1 MPKGYLARLHIP
13 TTVSDV
19 KPQSISRRRMLRQ
32 TAALGLSTA
41 FVPHIRTQ
49 AAKPLAKVHSM
60 EIVSMR
66 PNHYHG
72 WPTLTRRRNGQLLL
86 VCSGGREMHVC
97 PFGQVELMR
106 SDDDGKT
113 WTFPRMLLDLAIDDR
128 DAGIL
133 ETARGSLLATTFSS
147 LAYEHYFRNS
157 EINNW
162 DAARQARW
170 RGAHHRISKAERKAQ
185 LGTWMLRS
193 TDGGV
198 TWSTPYDSIV
208 NSPHG
213 PIQLADG
220 RQLYAGKDLWKSGKW
235 IGVCESTDDGR
246 SWKKLAQIPTRPSDD
261 PGEYHELHAVE
272 ATNGTLVAQ
281 IRNNNPAYR
290 SETLQT
296 KSTDG
301 GKTWSVPH
309 PIGVWGLP
317 SHLLR
322 LRDDRL
328 LMTYGYRRKPF
339 GNQARISTDHGKTW
353 SEPITVSG
361 DGANGDLGY
370 PSTVELQD
378 GTLLTA
384 WYEQMSNHPRSVL
397 RLAKWNLL

>member
-1 MPKGYLARLHIP
+1 VSGLATLQNHATIP
-13 TTVSDV
+13 DV
-19 KPQSISRRRMLRQ
+19 KPRPLSRRRMLRQ
-32 TAALGLSTA
+32 SAALGLGA
-41 FVPHIRTQ
+41 ALAPHIRTQ
-49 AAKPLAKVHSM
+49 AAKPFAKVHSI

-72 WPTLTRRRNGQLLL
+72 WPTLARRRNGQLLL
-86 VCSGGREMHVC
+86 ICTGGREGHVC

-106 SDDDGKT
+106 SDDDGVT
-113 WTFPRMLLDLAIDDR
+113 WTYPRVLLDLAIDDR

-133 ETARGSLLATTFSS
+133 ETANGTLLATTFSS
-147 LAYEHYFRNS
+147 LAYEYQFKNGN
-157 EINNW
+157 INKW

-170 RGAHHRISKAERKAQ
+170 RGAHHRISEAERKAQ

-213 PIQLADG
+213 PAQLADG
-220 RQLYAGKDLWKSGKW
+220 RQLYAGKDLWKTGKW
-235 IGVCESTDDGR
+235 VGVCDSADDGR
-246 SWKKLAQIPTRPSDD
+246 SWKKLAQIPTRPGDD
-261 PGEYHELHAVE
+261 PADYHELHAVE
-272 ATNGTLVAQ
+272 AANGTIVAQ
-281 IRNNNPAYR
+281 IRNHNSTNSR
-290 SETLQT
+290 ETLQ
-296 KSTDG
+296 SESDDG

-309 PIGVWGLP
+309 SIGVWGLP
-317 SHLLR
+317 SHLLL

-328 LMTYGYRRKPF
+328 LMTYGYRRKPY
-339 GNQARISTDHGKTW
+339 GNQARISADHGKTW

-370 PSTVELQD
+370 PSTVESPN

-384 WYEQMSNHPRSVL
+384 WYEQMSGSTHAVL
-397 RLAKWNLL
+397 RLAKWSLL

>member
-1 MPKGYLARLHIP
+1 
-13 TTVSDV
+13 
-19 KPQSISRRRMLRQ
+19 MLRQ
-32 TAALGLSTA
+32 SAALGLGAA
-41 FVPHIRTQ
+41 FAPHIRSETTRH
-49 AAKPLAKVHSM
+49 LAKVHG
-60 EIVSMR
+60 IGVVSLR

-72 WPTLTRRRNGQLLL
+72 WPTLARRRNGQLLL
-86 VCSGGREMHVC
+86 VCSGGRESHVC

-113 WTFPRMLLDLAIDDR
+113 WTFPRVLLDLAIDDR
-128 DAGIL
+128 DVGIL
-133 ETARGSLLATTFSS
+133 ETAKDTLLATTFSS
-147 LAYEHYFRNS
+147 LAYEYQFNNGN
-157 EINNW
+157 INKW
-162 DAARQARW
+162 DVARQARW
-170 RGAHHRISKAERKAQ
+170 RGAHNRISTAERKAQ

-220 RQLYAGKDLWKSGKW
+220 RQLYAGKDLWKSGQW

-246 SWKKLAQIPTRPSDD
+246 SWKKLAQIPTRAGDD
-261 PGEYHELHAVE
+261 PSEYHELHAVE
-272 ATNGTLVAQ
+272 ATNGTIVVQ
-281 IRNNNPAYR
+281 IRNNNPANR

-296 KSTDG
+296 ESPDG

-309 PIGVWGLP
+309 SIGVWGLP

-322 LRDDRL
+322 LRDGRL
-328 LMTYGYRRKPF
+328 LMSYGYRRKPF

-370 PSTVELQD
+370 SSTVELQD

-384 WYEQMSNHPRSVL
+384 WYEQMSSRPRAVL
-397 RLAKWNLL
+397 RLAKWSLL

>member
-1 MPKGYLARLHIP
+1 
-13 TTVSDV
+13 
-19 KPQSISRRRMLRQ
+19 MLRQ
-32 TAALGLSTA
+32 SAALGLGAA
-41 FVPHIRTQ
+41 FAPHIRSETTRH
-49 AAKPLAKVHSM
+49 LAKVHG
-60 EIVSMR
+60 IGVVSLR

-72 WPTLTRRRNGQLLL
+72 WPTLARRRNGQLLL

-113 WTFPRMLLDLAIDDR
+113 WTFPRVLLDLAIDDR

-133 ETARGSLLATTFSS
+133 ETAKGSLLATTFSS

-162 DAARQARW
+162 DTARQARW
-170 RGAHHRISKAERKAQ
+170 RGAHHRISEAERKAQ

-193 TDGGV
+193 TDSGV

-246 SWKKLAQIPTRPSDD
+246 SWKKLSQIPTRPGDD

-272 ATNGTLVAQ
+272 AANGTLVAQ
-281 IRNNNPAYR
+281 IRNHNSANSR
-290 SETLQT
+290 ETLQSE
-296 KSTDG
+296 STDG

-322 LRDDRL
+322 LRDGRL

-353 SEPITVSG
+353 SKPITISG

-378 GTLLTA
+378 GILLTA
-384 WYEQMSNHPRSVL
+384 WYEQMSSRPRAVL
-397 RLAKWNLL
+397 RLAKWSLL

>member
-1 MPKGYLARLHIP
+1 MKSRA
-13 TTVSDV
+13 
-19 KPQSISRRRMLRQ
+19 ISRRRMLCQ
-32 TAALGLSTA
+32 SAALGLGA
-41 FVPHIRTQ
+41 ALAPHVRTQ
-49 AAKPLAKVHSM
+49 AAKHLAKVHG
-60 EIVSMR
+60 IHVVSLR
-66 PNHYHG
+66 SNQYHG
-72 WPTLTRRRNGQLLL
+72 WPTLARRRNGQLLL
-86 VCSGGREMHVC
+86 VCSGGRESHVC

-113 WTFPRMLLDLAIDDR
+113 WTFPRVLLDLAIDDR

-133 ETARGSLLATTFSS
+133 ETARGTLLATTFSS
-147 LAYEHYFRNS
+147 LAYEYQFNNGN
-157 EINNW
+157 INKW

-170 RGAHHRISKAERKAQ
+170 RGAHNRISAAERKAQ

-220 RQLYAGKDLWKSGKW
+220 RQLYAGKDLWKSGQW

-246 SWKKLAQIPTRPSDD
+246 SWKKLAQIPTRAGDD

-272 ATNGTLVAQ
+272 ATNGTIVVQ
-281 IRNNNPAYR
+281 IRNNNPANR

-296 KSTDG
+296 ESPDG

-309 PIGVWGLP
+309 PISVWGLP
-317 SHLLR
+317 SHLVR
-322 LRDDRL
+322 LRDGRL
-328 LMTYGYRRKPF
+328 LMSYGYRRKPF

-353 SEPITVSG
+353 GEPVTISG

-384 WYEQMSNHPRSVL
+384 WYEQMSSRPRAVL
-397 RLAKWNLL
+397 RLAKWSLL

>member
-1 MPKGYLARLHIP
+1 
-13 TTVSDV
+13 
-19 KPQSISRRRMLRQ
+19 MLRQ
-32 TAALGLSTA
+32 SAALGLGA
-41 FVPHIRTQ
+41 ALAPHIRTQ
-49 AAKPLAKVHSM
+49 AAKPFAKVHSI

-72 WPTLTRRRNGQLLL
+72 WPTLARRRNGQLLL
-86 VCSGGREMHVC
+86 ICTGGREGHVC

-106 SDDDGKT
+106 SNDDGVT
-113 WTFPRMLLDLAIDDR
+113 WTYPRVLLDLAIDDR

-133 ETARGSLLATTFSS
+133 ETANGTLLATTFSS
-147 LAYEHYFRNS
+147 LAYEYQFKNGN
-157 EINNW
+157 INKW

-170 RGAHHRISKAERKAQ
+170 RGAHHRISEAERKAQ

-213 PIQLADG
+213 PTQLTDG
-220 RQLYAGKDLWKSGKW
+220 RQLYAGKDLWKTGKW
-235 IGVCESTDDGR
+235 VGVCDSADDGR
-246 SWKKLAQIPTRPSDD
+246 SWKKLAQIPTRPGDD
-261 PGEYHELHAVE
+261 PADYHELHAVE
-272 ATNGTLVAQ
+272 AANGTIVAH
-281 IRNNNPAYR
+281 IRNHNSANSR
-290 SETLQT
+290 ETLQ
-296 KSTDG
+296 SESDDG

-328 LMTYGYRRKPF
+328 LMTYGYRRKPY
-339 GNQARISTDHGKTW
+339 GNQARISADHGKTW
-353 SEPITVSG
+353 SKPITISA

-370 PSTVELQD
+370 PSTVELPND
-378 GTLLTA
+378 TLLTA
-384 WYEQMSNHPRSVL
+384 WYEQMSGSTHAVL
-397 RLAKWNLL
+397 RLAKWSLL

>member
-1 MPKGYLARLHIP
+1 MKHRLL
-13 TTVSDV
+13 
-19 KPQSISRRRMLRQ
+19 SRRRMLRQ
-32 TAALGLSTA
+32 SAALGLGA
-41 FVPHIRTQ
+41 ALAPHVRTQ
-49 AAKPLAKVHSM
+49 AAKHLTKVHG
-60 EIVSMR
+60 IHVVSLR
-66 PNHYHG
+66 PNQYHG
-72 WPTLTRRRNGQLLL
+72 WPTLARRRNGQLLL
-86 VCSGGREMHVC
+86 VCSGGRESHVC

-113 WTFPRMLLDLAIDDR
+113 WTFPRVLLDLAIDDR

-133 ETARGSLLATTFSS
+133 ETARGTLLATTFSS
-147 LAYEHYFRNS
+147 LAYEYQFNNGN
-157 EINNW
+157 INKW

-170 RGAHHRISKAERKAQ
+170 RGAHNRISTAERKAQ

-220 RQLYAGKDLWKSGKW
+220 RQLYAGKDLWKSGQW

-246 SWKKLAQIPTRPSDD
+246 SWKKLAQIPTRAGDD

-272 ATNGTLVAQ
+272 ATNGTIVVQ
-281 IRNNNPAYR
+281 IRNNNPANR

-296 KSTDG
+296 ESTDG

-317 SHLLR
+317 SHLVR
-322 LRDDRL
+322 LRDGRL
-328 LMTYGYRRKPF
+328 LMSYGYRRKPF

-353 SEPITVSG
+353 GEPVTISG

-384 WYEQMSNHPRSVL
+384 WYEQMSSRPRAVL
-397 RLAKWNLL
+397 RLAKWSLL

>member
-1 MPKGYLARLHIP
+1 
-13 TTVSDV
+13 
-19 KPQSISRRRMLRQ
+19 
-32 TAALGLSTA
+32 
-41 FVPHIRTQ
+41 
-49 AAKPLAKVHSM
+49 LAKVHG
-60 EIVSMR
+60 IGVVSLR

-72 WPTLTRRRNGQLLL
+72 WPTLARRRNGQLLL

-113 WTFPRMLLDLAIDDR
+113 WTFPRVLLDLAIDDR

-170 RGAHHRISKAERKAQ
+170 RGAHRRISEAERKAQ

-272 ATNGTLVAQ
+272 AANGTLVAH
-281 IRNNNPAYR
+281 IRNHNSSNSR
-290 SETLQT
+290 ETLQSE
-296 KSTDG
+296 STDG

-353 SEPITVSG
+353 SKPITISG

-378 GTLLTA
+378 GILLTA
-384 WYEQMSNHPRSVL
+384 WYEQMSSRPRAVL
-397 RLAKWNLL
+397 RLAKWSLL

>member
-1 MPKGYLARLHIP
+1 
-13 TTVSDV
+13 
-19 KPQSISRRRMLRQ
+19 
-32 TAALGLSTA
+32 
-41 FVPHIRTQ
+41 
-49 AAKPLAKVHSM
+49 
-60 EIVSMR
+60 
-66 PNHYHG
+66 
-72 WPTLTRRRNGQLLL
+72 
-86 VCSGGREMHVC
+86 
-97 PFGQVELMR
+97 
-106 SDDDGKT
+106 
-113 WTFPRMLLDLAIDDR
+113 LLDLAIDDR

-261 PGEYHELHAVE
+261 PGEYHELHVVE

-281 IRNNNPAYR
+281 IRNNNPANR

-296 KSTDG
+296 ESTDG

-317 SHLLR
+317 SHLLP

>member
-1 MPKGYLARLHIP
+1 MKSRA
-13 TTVSDV
+13 
-19 KPQSISRRRMLRQ
+19 ISRRRMLRQ
-32 TAALGLSTA
+32 SAALGLGA
-41 FVPHIRTQ
+41 ALAPHVRTQ
-49 AAKPLAKVHSM
+49 AAKHLTKVHG
-60 EIVSMR
+60 IHVVSLR
-66 PNHYHG
+66 PNQYHG
-72 WPTLTRRRNGQLLL
+72 WPTLARRRNGQLLL
-86 VCSGGREMHVC
+86 VCSGGRESHVC

-113 WTFPRMLLDLAIDDR
+113 WTFPRVLLDLAIDDR

-133 ETARGSLLATTFSS
+133 ETARGTLLATTFSS
-147 LAYEHYFRNS
+147 LAYEYQFNNGN
-157 EINNW
+157 INKW

-170 RGAHHRISKAERKAQ
+170 RGAHNRISTAERKAQ

-220 RQLYAGKDLWKSGKW
+220 RQLYAGKDLWKSGQW

-246 SWKKLAQIPTRPSDD
+246 SWKKLAQIPTRAGDD

-272 ATNGTLVAQ
+272 ATNGTIVVQ
-281 IRNNNPAYR
+281 IRNNNPANR

-296 KSTDG
+296 ESPDG

-317 SHLLR
+317 SHLVR
-322 LRDDRL
+322 LRDGRL
-328 LMTYGYRRKPF
+328 LMSYGYRRKPF

-353 SEPITVSG
+353 GEPVTVSG

-370 PSTVELQD
+370 PSTAELQD

-384 WYEQMSNHPRSVL
+384 WYEQMSSRPRAVL
-397 RLAKWNLL
+397 RLAKWSLL

>member
-1 MPKGYLARLHIP
+1 
-13 TTVSDV
+13 
-19 KPQSISRRRMLRQ
+19 MLRQ
-32 TAALGLSTA
+32 SAALGLGAA
-41 FVPHIRTQ
+41 FAPHIRSETTRH
-49 AAKPLAKVHSM
+49 LAKVHG
-60 EIVSMR
+60 IGVVSLR

-72 WPTLTRRRNGQLLL
+72 WPTLARRRNGQLLL
-86 VCSGGREMHVC
+86 VCSGGRESHVC

-113 WTFPRMLLDLAIDDR
+113 WTFPRVLLDLAIDDR
-128 DAGIL
+128 DVGIL
-133 ETARGSLLATTFSS
+133 ETAKDTLLATTFSS
-147 LAYEHYFRNS
+147 LAYEYQFNNGN
-157 EINNW
+157 INKW
-162 DAARQARW
+162 DGARQARW
-170 RGAHHRISKAERKAQ
+170 RGAHNRISTAERKAQ

-220 RQLYAGKDLWKSGKW
+220 RQLYAGKDLWKSGQW

-246 SWKKLAQIPTRPSDD
+246 SWKKLAMIPTRAGDD
-261 PGEYHELHAVE
+261 PSEYHELHAVE
-272 ATNGTLVAQ
+272 ATNGTIVVQ
-281 IRNNNPAYR
+281 IRNNNPANR

-296 KSTDG
+296 ESPDG

-309 PIGVWGLP
+309 SIGVWGLP

-322 LRDDRL
+322 LRDGRL
-328 LMTYGYRRKPF
+328 LMSYGYRRKPF

-361 DGANGDLGY
+361 DGDLGDLGY

-384 WYEQMSNHPRSVL
+384 WYEQMSSRPRAVL
-397 RLAKWNLL
+397 RLAKWSLL

>member
-1 MPKGYLARLHIP
+1 MAGLSTLQNHA
-13 TTVSDV
+13 TVSAV
-19 KPQSISRRRMLRQ
+19 KPRPLSRRRMLRQ
-32 TAALGLSTA
+32 SAALGLGAA
-41 FVPHIRTQ
+41 FAPHIRSETTRH
-49 AAKPLAKVHSM
+49 LAKVHG
-60 EIVSMR
+60 IGVVSLR

-72 WPTLTRRRNGQLLL
+72 WPTLARRRNGQLLL

-113 WTFPRMLLDLAIDDR
+113 WTFPRVLLDLAIDDR

-170 RGAHHRISKAERKAQ
+170 RGAHHRISEAERKAQ

-281 IRNNNPAYR
+281 IRNNNPANR

-296 KSTDG
+296 ESTDG

-370 PSTVELQD
+370 PSTIELQD
-378 GTLLTA
+378 GILLTA

>member
-1 MPKGYLARLHIP
+1 MKHRLL
-13 TTVSDV
+13 
-19 KPQSISRRRMLRQ
+19 SRRRMLRQ
-32 TAALGLSTA
+32 SAALGLGAA
-41 FVPHIRTQ
+41 FAPHIRSETTRH
-49 AAKPLAKVHSM
+49 LAKVHG
-60 EIVSMR
+60 IGVVSLR

-72 WPTLTRRRNGQLLL
+72 WPTLARRRNGQLLL

-113 WTFPRMLLDLAIDDR
+113 WTFPRVLLDLAIDDR

-133 ETARGSLLATTFSS
+133 ETARGTLLATTFSS
-147 LAYEHYFRNS
+147 LAYEYQFNNGN
-157 EINNW
+157 INKW

-170 RGAHHRISKAERKAQ
+170 RGAHNRISAAERKAQ

-220 RQLYAGKDLWKSGKW
+220 RQLYAGKDLWKSGQW

-246 SWKKLAQIPTRPSDD
+246 SWKKLAQIPTRAGDD

-272 ATNGTLVAQ
+272 ATNGTIVVQ
-281 IRNNNPAYR
+281 IRNNNPANR

-296 KSTDG
+296 ESPDG

-309 PIGVWGLP
+309 PISVWGLP

-322 LRDDRL
+322 LRDGRL
-328 LMTYGYRRKPF
+328 LMSYGYRRKPF

-353 SEPITVSG
+353 GEPVTISG

-384 WYEQMSNHPRSVL
+384 WYEQMSSRPRAVL
-397 RLAKWNLL
+397 RLAKWSLL

>member
-1 MPKGYLARLHIP
+1 MKSRA
-13 TTVSDV
+13 
-19 KPQSISRRRMLRQ
+19 ISRRRMLRQ
-32 TAALGLSTA
+32 SAALGLGA
-41 FVPHIRTQ
+41 ALAPHVRTQ
-49 AAKPLAKVHSM
+49 AAKHLAKVHS
-60 EIVSMR
+60 IHVASLR
-66 PNHYHG
+66 PNQYHG
-72 WPTLTRRRNGQLLL
+72 WPTLARRRNGQLLL
-86 VCSGGREMHVC
+86 VCSGGRESHVC

-113 WTFPRMLLDLAIDDR
+113 WTFPRVLLDLAIDDR
-128 DAGIL
+128 DVGIL
-133 ETARGSLLATTFSS
+133 ETARDTLLATTFSS
-147 LAYEHYFRNS
+147 LAYEYQFNNGN
-157 EINNW
+157 INKW

-170 RGAHHRISKAERKAQ
+170 RGAHNRISAAERKAQ

-281 IRNNNPAYR
+281 IRNNNPANR

-296 KSTDG
+296 ESTDG

-309 PIGVWGLP
+309 SIGVWGLP

-397 RLAKWNLL
+397 RLARWNLL

>member
-1 MPKGYLARLHIP
+1 MKSRA
-13 TTVSDV
+13 
-19 KPQSISRRRMLRQ
+19 ISRRRMLRQ
-32 TAALGLSTA
+32 SAALGLGA
-41 FVPHIRTQ
+41 ALAPHVRTQ
-49 AAKPLAKVHSM
+49 AAKHLTKVHG
-60 EIVSMR
+60 IHVVSLR
-66 PNHYHG
+66 PNQYHG
-72 WPTLTRRRNGQLLL
+72 WPTLARRRNGQLLL
-86 VCSGGREMHVC
+86 VCSGGRESHVC

-113 WTFPRMLLDLAIDDR
+113 WTFPRVLLDLAIDDR

-133 ETARGSLLATTFSS
+133 ETARGTLLATTFSS
-147 LAYEHYFRNS
+147 LAYEYQFNNGN
-157 EINNW
+157 INKW

-170 RGAHHRISKAERKAQ
+170 RGAHNRISAAERKAQ

-220 RQLYAGKDLWKSGKW
+220 RQLYAGKDLWKSGQW

-246 SWKKLAQIPTRPSDD
+246 SWKKLAQIPTRAGDD

-272 ATNGTLVAQ
+272 ATNGTIVVQ
-281 IRNNNPAYR
+281 IRNNNPANR

-296 KSTDG
+296 ESPDG

-317 SHLLR
+317 SHLVR
-322 LRDDRL
+322 LRDGRL
-328 LMTYGYRRKPF
+328 LMSYGYRRKPF

-353 SEPITVSG
+353 GEPVTISG

-384 WYEQMSNHPRSVL
+384 WYEQMSSRPRAVL
-397 RLAKWNLL
+397 RLAKWSLL

>member
-1 MPKGYLARLHIP
+1 MAGLSTLQNHA
-13 TTVSDV
+13 TVSAV
-19 KPQSISRRRMLRQ
+19 KARPLSRRRMLRQ
-32 TAALGLSTA
+32 SAALGLGAA
-41 FVPHIRTQ
+41 FAPHIRSETTRH
-49 AAKPLAKVHSM
+49 LAKVHG
-60 EIVSMR
+60 IGVVSLR

-72 WPTLTRRRNGQLLL
+72 WPTLARRRNGQLLL

-113 WTFPRMLLDLAIDDR
+113 WTFPRVLLDLAIDDR

-170 RGAHHRISKAERKAQ
+170 RGAHHRISEAERKAQ

-246 SWKKLAQIPTRPSDD
+246 SWKKLAQIPTRPGDD

-272 ATNGTLVAQ
+272 AANGTLVAQ
-281 IRNNNPAYR
+281 IRNHNSANSR
-290 SETLQT
+290 ETLQSE
-296 KSTDG
+296 STDG

-353 SEPITVSG
+353 SKPITISG

-378 GTLLTA
+378 GILLTA
-384 WYEQMSNHPRSVL
+384 WYEQMSSRPRAVL
-397 RLAKWNLL
+397 RLAKWSLL

>member
-1 MPKGYLARLHIP
+1 MHDIQV
-13 TTVSDV
+13 VS
-19 KPQSISRRRMLRQ
+19 L
-32 TAALGLSTA
+32 
-41 FVPHIRTQ
+41 
-49 AAKPLAKVHSM
+49 
-60 EIVSMR
+60 R

-72 WPTLTRRRNGQLLL
+72 WPTLARRRNGQLLL

-113 WTFPRMLLDLAIDDR
+113 WTFPRVLLDLAIDDR

-170 RGAHHRISKAERKAQ
+170 RGAHHRISEAERKAQ

-220 RQLYAGKDLWKSGKW
+220 RQLYAGKDLWKSGQW
-235 IGVCESTDDGR
+235 IGV
-246 SWKKLAQIPTRPSDD
+246 
-261 PGEYHELHAVE
+261 
-272 ATNGTLVAQ
+272 
-281 IRNNNPAYR
+281 
-290 SETLQT
+290 
-296 KSTDG
+296 
-301 GKTWSVPH
+301 
-309 PIGVWGLP
+309 
-317 SHLLR
+317 
-322 LRDDRL
+322 
-328 LMTYGYRRKPF
+328 
-339 GNQARISTDHGKTW
+339 
-353 SEPITVSG
+353 
-361 DGANGDLGY
+361 
-370 PSTVELQD
+370 
-378 GTLLTA
+378 
-384 WYEQMSNHPRSVL
+384 
-397 RLAKWNLL
+397 

>member
-1 MPKGYLARLHIP
+1 VAGLSTLQNHA
-13 TTVSDV
+13 TVPDV
-19 KPQSISRRRMLRQ
+19 KPRPLSRRRMLRQ
-32 TAALGLSTA
+32 SAALGLGAA
-41 FVPHIRTQ
+41 FAPHIRSETTRH
-49 AAKPLAKVHSM
+49 LAKVHG
-60 EIVSMR
+60 IGVVSLR

-72 WPTLTRRRNGQLLL
+72 WPTLARRRNGQLLL
-86 VCSGGREMHVC
+86 VCSGGRESHVC

-113 WTFPRMLLDLAIDDR
+113 WTFPRVLLDLAIDDR
-128 DAGIL
+128 DVGIL
-133 ETARGSLLATTFSS
+133 ETAKDTLLATTFSS
-147 LAYEHYFRNS
+147 LAYEYRFNNGN
-157 EINNW
+157 INKW
-162 DAARQARW
+162 DVARQARW
-170 RGAHHRISKAERKAQ
+170 RGAHNRISTAERKAQ

-220 RQLYAGKDLWKSGKW
+220 RQLYAGKDLWKSGQW

-246 SWKKLAQIPTRPSDD
+246 SWKKLAQFPTRAGDD
-261 PGEYHELHAVE
+261 PSEYHELHAVE
-272 ATNGTLVAQ
+272 ATNGTIVVQ
-281 IRNNNPAYR
+281 IRNNNPANR

-296 KSTDG
+296 ESPDG

-309 PIGVWGLP
+309 SIGVWGLP

-322 LRDDRL
+322 LRDGRL
-328 LMTYGYRRKPF
+328 LMSYGYRRKPF

-384 WYEQMSNHPRSVL
+384 WYEQMSSRPRAVL
-397 RLAKWNLL
+397 RLAKWSLL

>member
-1 MPKGYLARLHIP
+1 MAGLSTLQNHA
-13 TTVSDV
+13 TVSAV
-19 KPQSISRRRMLRQ
+19 KPRPLSRRRMLRQ
-32 TAALGLSTA
+32 SAALGLGAA
-41 FVPHIRTQ
+41 FAPHIRSETTRH
-49 AAKPLAKVHSM
+49 LAKVHG
-60 EIVSMR
+60 IGVVSLR

-72 WPTLTRRRNGQLLL
+72 WPTLARRRNGQLLL

-113 WTFPRMLLDLAIDDR
+113 WTFPRVLLDLAIDDR

-170 RGAHHRISKAERKAQ
+170 RGAHHRISEAERKAQ

-272 ATNGTLVAQ
+272 ATNGTLVAH
-281 IRNNNPAYR
+281 IRNHNSSNSR
-290 SETLQT
+290 ETLQSE
-296 KSTDG
+296 STDG

-370 PSTVELQD
+370 PSTIELQD

-397 RLAKWNLL
+397 RLARWNLL

>member
-1 MPKGYLARLHIP
+1 
-13 TTVSDV
+13 
-19 KPQSISRRRMLRQ
+19 MLRQ
-32 TAALGLSTA
+32 SAALGLGAA
-41 FVPHIRTQ
+41 FAPHIRSETTRH
-49 AAKPLAKVHSM
+49 LAKVHG
-60 EIVSMR
+60 IGVVSLR

-72 WPTLTRRRNGQLLL
+72 WPTLARRRNGQLLL

-113 WTFPRMLLDLAIDDR
+113 WTFPRVLLDLAIDDR

-170 RGAHHRISKAERKAQ
+170 RGAHHRISEAERKAQ

-272 ATNGTLVAQ
+272 AANGTLVAH
-281 IRNNNPAYR
+281 IRNHNSSNSR
-290 SETLQT
+290 ETLQSE
-296 KSTDG
+296 STDG

-353 SEPITVSG
+353 SKPITISG

-370 PSTVELQD
+370 PSPVELQD
-378 GTLLTA
+378 GILLTA
-384 WYEQMSNHPRSVL
+384 WYEQMSSRPRAVL
-397 RLAKWNLL
+397 RLAKWSLL

>member
-1 MPKGYLARLHIP
+1 MAGLSTLQNHA
-13 TTVSDV
+13 TVSDV
-19 KPQSISRRRMLRQ
+19 KPRPLSRRRMLRQ
-32 TAALGLSTA
+32 SAALGLGAA
-41 FVPHIRTQ
+41 FAPHIRSETTRH
-49 AAKPLAKVHSM
+49 LAKVHG
-60 EIVSMR
+60 IGVVSLR

-72 WPTLTRRRNGQLLL
+72 WPTLARRRNGQLLL

-113 WTFPRMLLDLAIDDR
+113 WTFPRVLLDLAIDDR

-170 RGAHHRISKAERKAQ
+170 RGAHHRISEAERKAQ

-272 ATNGTLVAQ
+272 AANGTLVAH
-281 IRNNNPAYR
+281 IRNHNSSNSR
-290 SETLQT
+290 ETLQSE
-296 KSTDG
+296 STDG

-309 PIGVWGLP
+309 SIGVWGLP

-353 SEPITVSG
+353 SKPITISG

-378 GTLLTA
+378 GILLTA
-384 WYEQMSNHPRSVL
+384 WYEQMSSRPRAVL
-397 RLAKWNLL
+397 RLAKWSLL